1 MKSTE
6 KLPDSSLPPKAA
18 ILDFLEQCER
28 EKVDDNDCNDGDDD
42 HAYYYESHS

>member
-6 KLPDSSLPPKAA
+6 KLPDSSLPPKGA

-28 EKVDDNDCNDGDDD
+28 EKIDDKALKRVLEILKKMKKRG
-42 HAYYYESHS
+42 Y